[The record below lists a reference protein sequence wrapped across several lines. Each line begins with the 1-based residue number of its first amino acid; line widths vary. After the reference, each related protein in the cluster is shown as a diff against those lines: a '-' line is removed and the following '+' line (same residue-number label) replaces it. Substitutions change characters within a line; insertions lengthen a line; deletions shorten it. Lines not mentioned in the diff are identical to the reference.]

1 MLGLKLS
8 RRLQHIGFS
17 SYSDYYHYLI
27 KPGEKRELKH
37 LINIITIDQT
47 GFFRGKQQLEIL
59 SKRILP
65 EIVLRKIEK
74 KYIRI
79 WSSGCAT
86 GQEPYSLIMLVYEMD
101 NVDTY
106 WDIKILAT
114 DVNTYSLKIAYLGK
128 YRADQV
134 TEIPPAYLAKY
145 FRRESMGG
153 EESFWIK
160 ESLKERLIF
169 RRLNLLMSVNRPKG
183 LIDLILCRNVMIYF
197 DSATKKKI
205 IDQFYRLLEPEGYLC
220 LGLSESL
227 LGIDDRFE
235 LIEKAIYRKKE

>member
-17 SYSDYYHYLI
+17 SYSDYYHHLI

-47 GFFRGKQQLEIL
+47 GFFRGKQQLDIL
-59 SKRILP
+59 RERILP
-65 EIVLRKIEK
+65 EIVWRKIEK
-74 KYIRI
+74 KRIRI
-79 WSSGCAT
+79 WSSGCST
-86 GQEPYSLIMLVYEMD
+86 GQEPYSLIMLVCELD
-101 NVDTY
+101 NIDIS
-106 WDIKILAT
+106 WDIKMLAT

-145 FRRESMGG
+145 FRKESVGG
-153 EESFWIK
+153 KEVFWIK
-160 ESLKERLIF
+160 ESLKKSLIF
-169 RRLNLLMSVNRPKG
+169 RRLNLLMSANRLKG
-183 LIDLILCRNVMIYF
+183 LMDLILCRNVMIYF
-197 DSATKKKI
+197 DPATKKKI
-205 IDQFYRLLEPEGYLC
+205 VDQFYRLLEPEGYLC

-227 LGIDDRFE
+227 FGIDDRIE

>member
-1 MLGLKLS
+1 MPEVRTMPKHKILPEISEKDFDLFRSLVKKEVGVSIRQGRRKMLGLKLS

-17 SYSDYYHYLI
+17 SYSDYYRYLL
-27 KPGEKRELKH
+27 KPEQKKELRH

-47 GFFRGKQQLEIL
+47 SFFRGKQQLEIL
-59 SKRILP
+59 SKHILP
-65 EIVLRKIEK
+65 EIVLQKIEK
-74 KYIRI
+74 KHIRI

-101 NVDTY
+101 NVDTS

-145 FRRESMGG
+145 FRRESIGG
-153 EESFWIK
+153 E
-160 ESLKERLIF
+160 
-169 RRLNLLMSVNRPKG
+169 
-183 LIDLILCRNVMIYF
+183 
-197 DSATKKKI
+197 
-205 IDQFYRLLEPEGYLC
+205 
-220 LGLSESL
+220 
-227 LGIDDRFE
+227 
-235 LIEKAIYRKKE
+235 